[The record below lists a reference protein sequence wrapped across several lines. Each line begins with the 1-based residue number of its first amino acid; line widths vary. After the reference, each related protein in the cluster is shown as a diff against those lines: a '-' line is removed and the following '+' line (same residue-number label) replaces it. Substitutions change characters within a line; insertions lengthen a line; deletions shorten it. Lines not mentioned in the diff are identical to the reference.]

1 MLERMQLIDLRHNH
15 AEELSGGQ
23 QKLLEMAR
31 MLMPDPPIVMLD
43 EPFAGVHPV
52 LCKFMIDR
60 IEETSRRR
68 QGGAADQ
75 PRPDLDL
82 PAVDPR
88 HRAQPGPHHRRRRRR
103 RHPRQ
108 SRRHRS
114 LSGDADDGRRR
125 CLELVDVDVAY
136 HGDIRILRGLSLKVR
151 PGMITGVIGPNGAGK
166 STALKAL
173 YGLLKPVAGDV
184 LIDGRKVTGLP
195 PWKFID
201 NGIALVPQQRSL
213 FNELSVEDNLRLA
226 CWSFRRDRARVE
238 EALER
243 AYAQFPML
251 RDKRRDLA
259 GSMSGGQQRFL
270 ELGRALALQPRV
282 LLLDEP
288 TAMIAP
294 RISAEIYEFIHGL
307 PAQGITVLLV
317 DQNVR
322 QCVRIS
328 DHLYVLELGQNKVDG
343 SAARLPAGRRPA
355 RPDRRMGGLPH
366 RRVTAPPAVLGFGR

>member
-1 MLERMQLIDLRHNH
+1 
-15 AEELSGGQ
+15 
-23 QKLLEMAR
+23 MA
-31 MLMPDPPIVMLD
+31 D
-43 EPFAGVHPV
+43 
-52 LCKFMIDR
+52 
-60 IEETSRRR
+60 
-68 QGGAADQ
+68 
-75 PRPDLDL
+75 
-82 PAVDPR
+82 AV
-88 HRAQPGPHHRRRRRR
+88 
-103 RHPRQ
+103 
-108 SRRHRS
+108 
-114 LSGDADDGRRR
+114 
-125 CLELVDVDVAY
+125 LELDRVDVAY
-136 HGDIRILRGLSLKVR
+136 HGDIRILRGLSLEVR

-166 STALKAL
+166 STALRAL

-226 CWSFRRDRARVE
+226 CWSFRRDRVRVE
-238 EALER
+238 QALER

-270 ELGRALALQPRV
+270 ELGRALALRPRV

-294 RISAEIYEFIHGL
+294 RISAEIYEFISGL

-343 SAARLPAGRRPA
+343 STEA
-355 RPDRRMGGLPH
+355 
-366 RRVTAPPAVLGFGR
+366 FGRDEELHKLIAEWVDYRIDA